1 MHLGYTKSV
10 EMSKKMLS
18 LSRLVNCI
26 VMGIQQDKIKE
37 LVERRAAARM
47 GGGQMKIDAQHQ
59 KGKLTARERIAL
71 LLDEGSFEEFDMF
84 VRHRCTN
91 FDMQNSSFDG
101 DGVVTG
107 MGTIDGRLVY
117 VSAQDFTVS
126 GGSMSE
132 TMAQKI
138 CKVMDLAVRNGAPY
152 IALND
157 SGGAR
162 IQEGVCS
169 LAGYGEVFERN
180 ILASGVVPQISGIFG
195 PCAGGAVYSPA
206 LTDFTVMVK
215 DSSYMYLTGPSVVK
229 TVTGEEVTHEDLGG
243 ASVHS
248 TKSGVAHFSAESEQE
263 AVATIKALISFLP
276 SNNREQA
283 PFVVS
288 EDPAGRYDDALNDI
302 IPDNPNKA
310 YDMYQVI
317 GSIVDDGRFLEVHKS
332 WAKNIIV
339 GFAHMYGRSVGI
351 VANQPKILA
360 GVLDINAS
368 RKAARFVRF
377 CDAFN
382 IPIVTLVD
390 VPGFLCGTQQEYG
403 GIITHGAKLLY
414 AYGEATVPKVTVTL
428 RKSYGGAHITMSCKQ
443 LRGDINYAW
452 PSANIAVMGAE
463 GAVEILYSKELK
475 AIEDPEV
482 RASVREEK
490 KKEYN
495 DLFCNP
501 FNAASYG
508 YIDDVIE
515 PRNTRFR
522 VIRALEQLAEK
533 KQENPW
539 KKHDNLPL

>member
-1 MHLGYTKSV
+1 
-10 EMSKKMLS
+10 MSD
-18 LSRLVNCI
+18 
-26 VMGIQQDKIKE
+26 QTDKIKE
-37 LVERRAAARM
+37 LVERRESARQ
-47 GGGQMKIDAQHQ
+47 GGGQTRIDAQHA
-59 KGKLTARERIAL
+59 KGKLTARERLAT

-84 VRHRCTN
+84 VQHRCTN
-91 FDMQNSSFDG
+91 FGMENFKYDG

-117 VSAQDFTVS
+117 VYAQDFTVN

-138 CKVMDLAVRNGAPY
+138 CKVMDLSVRNGVPF
-152 IALND
+152 IGIND

-162 IQEGVCS
+162 IQEGINS
-169 LAGYGEVFERN
+169 LAGFGEIFERN

-206 LTDFTVMVK
+206 LTDFTIMIK
-215 DSSYMYLTGPSVVK
+215 DTSYMFLTGPGVVK
-229 TVTGEEVTHEDLGG
+229 AVTGEVVTQEELGG
-243 ASVHS
+243 ADMHS
-248 TKSGVAHFSAESEQE
+248 TRSGVAHFAAENEKDGIE
-263 AVATIKALISFLP
+263 TIKSLLSFLP

-283 PFVVS
+283 PFVPTNDS
-288 EDPAGRYDDALNDI
+288 PGRYDDALNDI

-317 GSIVDDGRFLEVHKS
+317 GSIVDDGRFLEVHKN

-339 GFAHMYGRSVGI
+339 GFAHMNGRSVGI

-382 IPIVTLVD
+382 IPLVTLVD

-403 GIITHGAKLLY
+403 GIISHGAKLLY

-463 GAVEILYSKELK
+463 GAVEILYSKEIK

-482 RASVREEK
+482 KTRVANEK
-490 KKEYN
+490 KQEYN

-501 FNAASYG
+501 YSAASYG
-508 YIDDVIE
+508 YIDDIIE

-522 VIRALEQLAEK
+522 VIRALEQLAGK
-533 KQENPW
+533 KQSNPW

>member
-1 MHLGYTKSV
+1 
-10 EMSKKMLS
+10 MST
-18 LSRLVNCI
+18 
-26 VMGIQQDKIKE
+26 QEDKIKE
-37 LVERRAAARM
+37 LVERRAAAKM
-47 GGGQMKIDAQHQ
+47 GGGEKRIEAQHQ
-59 KGKLTARERIAL
+59 KGKLTARERLAL
-71 LLDEGSFEEFDMF
+71 LLDKGSFEEFDMF
-84 VRHRCTN
+84 VQHRCTN
-91 FDMQNSSFDG
+91 FGMDRSKYDG

-117 VSAQDFTVS
+117 VFAQDFTVN

-138 CKVMDLAVRNGAPY
+138 CKVMDMAVRNGVPF
-152 IALND
+152 IGIND

-162 IQEGVCS
+162 IQEGINS
-169 LAGYGEVFERN
+169 LAGFGEIFERN
-180 ILASGVVPQISGIFG
+180 ILASGVIPQISGIFG

-206 LTDFTVMVK
+206 LTDFTVMIK
-215 DSSYMYLTGPSVVK
+215 DTSYMFLTGPNVVK
-229 TVTGEEVTHEDLGG
+229 AVTGEAVTQEELGG
-243 ASVHS
+243 AGVHAA
-248 TKSGVAHFSAESEQE
+248 KSGVAHFAADNEEE
-263 AVATIKALISFLP
+263 GIEIIKALLSFLP

-283 PFVVS
+283 PFIETS
-288 EDPAGRYDDALNDI
+288 DPAGRVADVLNEI
-302 IPDNPNKA
+302 IPDNPTKP

-317 GSIVDDGRFLEVHKS
+317 GNIVDDGAFLEVHQS

-339 GFAHMYGRSVGI
+339 GFAHMNGRSVGI

-382 IPIVTLVD
+382 IPLVTLVD

-403 GIITHGAKLLY
+403 GIISHGAKLLY

-463 GAVEILYSKELK
+463 GAVEILKGITKE
-475 AIEDPEV
+475 
-482 RASVREEK
+482 
-490 KKEYN
+490 EYN
-495 DLFCNP
+495 ELFRNP
-501 FNAASYG
+501 YNAASYG
-508 YIDDVIE
+508 FIDDVIE

-522 VIRALEQLAEK
+522 VIRALEQLAGK
-533 KQENPW
+533 KQSNPW

>member
-1 MHLGYTKSV
+1 MV
-10 EMSKKMLS
+10 MSI
-18 LSRLVNCI
+18 R
-26 VMGIQQDKIKE
+26 QEKINE

-47 GGGQMKIDAQHQ
+47 GGGQKRIDAQHQ
-59 KGKLTARERIAL
+59 KGKLTARERLSL

-91 FDMQNSSFDG
+91 FNMQNSSFDG

-138 CKVMDLAVRNGAPY
+138 TKVMDLAVRNGVPY

-162 IQEGVCS
+162 IQEGICS
-169 LAGYGEVFERN
+169 LAGYGEIFERN
-180 ILASGVVPQISGIFG
+180 ILASGVIPQISGIFG

-215 DSSYMYLTGPSVVK
+215 DTSYMFLTGPSVVK
-229 TVTGEEVTHEDLGG
+229 AVTGESVTQEDLGG

-248 TKSGVAHFSAESEQE
+248 AKSGVAHFAADSEQE
-263 AVATIKALISFLP
+263 AVETIKALIGFLP
-276 SNNREQA
+276 SNNREDA
-283 PFVVS
+283 PFAETS
-288 EDPAGRYDDALNDI
+288 DPAGRYDDALNEI

-332 WAKNIIV
+332 WAKNMIV

-463 GAVEILYSKELK
+463 GAVEILYSKEIN
-475 AIEDPEV
+475 AIEDPVE
-482 RASVREEK
+482 RARVSEAK

-501 FNAASYG
+501 YNAASYG

-533 KQENPW
+533 SQQNPW

>member
-1 MHLGYTKSV
+1 
-10 EMSKKMLS
+10 MS
-18 LSRLVNCI
+18 
-26 VMGIQQDKIKE
+26 IQHDKIKE
-37 LVERRAAARM
+37 LVTRRESARL
-47 GGGQMKIDAQHQ
+47 GGGPKRIEAQHA
-59 KGKLTARERIAL
+59 KGKLTARERLEL
-71 LLDEGSFEEFDMF
+71 LLDKGSFEEFDMF
-84 VRHRCTN
+84 VQHRCSN
-91 FDMQNSSFDG
+91 FDMDKQKFDG

-117 VSAQDFTVS
+117 VYAQDFTVA

-138 CKVMDLAVRNGAPY
+138 CKVQDLAMRNGAPV

-169 LAGYGEVFERN
+169 LAGFGEVFERN
-180 ILASGVVPQISGIFG
+180 ILSSGVIPQISGIFG

-206 LTDFTVMVK
+206 LTDFTIMIK
-215 DSSYMYLTGPSVVK
+215 DTSYMFLTGPGVVK
-229 TVTGEEVTHEDLGG
+229 TVTGENVTQEELGG
-243 ASVHS
+243 ASIHAD
-248 TKSGVAHFSAESEQE
+248 KSGVAHFAAENENEGLAFIRELLSY
-263 AVATIKALISFLP
+263 IP
-276 SNNREQA
+276 SNNKEQA
-283 PFVVS
+283 PFVPTNDS
-288 EDPAGRYDDALNDI
+288 AGRFDDTLNEI

-310 YDMYQVI
+310 YDMHHVI
-317 GSIVDDGRFLEVHKS
+317 SSIVDDGKFLEIHKS

-339 GFAHMYGRSVGI
+339 GFAHMNGRSVGI
-351 VANQPKILA
+351 VANQPKVLA

-382 IPIVTLVD
+382 IPLVTLVD

-414 AYGEATVPKVTVTL
+414 AYGEATVPKITVTL

-463 GAVEILYSKELK
+463 GAVEILYSKEIRS
-475 AIEDPEV
+475 IEDESERV
-482 RASVREEK
+482 KAAEQK
-490 KKEYN
+490 KNEYN
-495 DLFCNP
+495 ELFCNP
-501 FNAASYG
+501 YNAASYG
-508 YIDDVIE
+508 YIDDIIE

-522 VIRALEQLAEK
+522 VIRALEQLATK